1 MKWENYIL
9 LLYKKEEKMSTFYSV
24 LSGVYLLS
32 FDRYIDLTIPL
43 WAFWVML
50 ICWIAIIPATAI
62 LCSIVMYISMLYLKM
77 KDCFKILRKTII
89 QITCFSFLCDLI
101 VVVFL
106 LLLETGEDFIDLD
119 LDSYHW
125 YKNVFLRALERN
137 PFSNVFALAV
147 LCSIILLLRILNYQ
161 LNKRITFLNIDI
173 EEEKKKKLALAI
185 AIFTAPYIFFIPI
198 G

>member
-1 MKWENYIL
+1 MNIL
-9 LLYKKEEKMSTFYSV
+9 SIYSFFSI
-24 LSGVYLLS
+24 LFFKGGI
-32 FDRYIDLTIPL
+32 IDLDLVIPL
-43 WAFWVML
+43 WAFWLFPV
-50 ICWIAIIPATAI
+50 CWIAIIPATAI

-77 KDCFKILRKTII
+77 KDRFKILRKTII

-106 LLLETGEDFIDLD
+106 LLLETGKDFIDLD

-137 PFSNVFALAV
+137 PFSNVLALAV

-173 EEEKKKKLALAI
+173 EEEKKKKLALSI

>member
-1 MKWENYIL
+1 
-9 LLYKKEEKMSTFYSV
+9 MSTLFSFYSIV
-24 LSGVYLLS
+24 IGGPIGFTNLRGDDISLW
-32 FDRYIDLTIPL
+32 PL
-43 WAFWVML
+43 WVIPIFW
-50 ICWIAIIPATAI
+50 IFIIPIIAV

>member
-1 MKWENYIL
+1 
-9 LLYKKEEKMSTFYSV
+9 MSTFYSV

-32 FDRYIDLTIPL
+32 SDRYIDLTIPL
-43 WAFWVML
+43 WVFWVML
-50 ICWIAIIPATAI
+50 ICWIVIIPVTAI

-77 KDCFKILRKTII
+77 KDRFKILRKTII

-106 LLLETGEDFIDLD
+106 LLLETGKDFIDLD

-137 PFSNVFALAV
+137 PFSNVLALAV

-173 EEEKKKKLALAI
+173 EEEKKKKLALSI